1 MNRAEDFDVVV
12 LGGGMTGLA
21 LAHHLA
27 EHNAMQPAKRQQT
40 LVIEPRSSYVRDKTW
55 CYWQHESSP
64 FDAAISHRWHRW
76 SVSYADQTHIGHSD
90 TTPYVRVDSAEYYAI
105 AQQQIACSDSVTLR
119 LGDRATAVCAGPDG
133 VRVTCEAHTVQ
144 ARQVIDTR
152 PTAIPAGTLLQHFCG
167 WEIETDTDVFD
178 PTTVTLMDFAPA
190 AVSQPASGDI
200 HFFYVLPFS
209 PRHALVETTHFSP
222 QVSDQDSYTRELRDY
237 LQSRFGLQQWQ
248 IRHREQGVIPMP
260 KQTLD
265 LARRRHA
272 NIIPMGLHSDTA
284 KASTGYCY
292 PHAQRQALR
301 HVAALFARQDAL
313 AVPARSKLSCWF
325 DGVFIDF
332 LEQHPELAGEVFL
345 RLFTAV
351 PSDALIR
358 FLSDRARPDDYLRV
372 MTALPKRLFIRLAY
386 LRAVS
391 A

>member
-1 MNRAEDFDVVV
+1 MNRTEDFDVVV

-27 EHNAMQPAKRQQT
+27 EQNAMQPAKQQQT

-76 SVSYADQTHIGHSD
+76 SVSYGDQTHVGCSR
-90 TTPYVRVDSAEYYAI
+90 TTPYVRVDSAKYYAI
-105 AQQQIACSDSVTLR
+105 AQQQIAASNSVTLR
-119 LGDRATAVCAGPDG
+119 LGDHASEVCAGPDH
-133 VRVTCEAHTVQ
+133 VEVTCKASTVL

-152 PTAIPAGTLLQHFCG
+152 PSAIPAGTLLQHFCG
-167 WEIETDTDVFD
+167 WEITTDTDVFD
-178 PTTVTLMDFAPA
+178 PTTVTLMDFA
-190 AVSQPASGDI
+190 SHPASGDI

-209 PRHALVETTHFSP
+209 PSHALVETTHFSL
-222 QVSDQDSYTRELRDY
+222 QVANEDRYTQELQGY
-237 LQSRFGLQQWQ
+237 LQNRFELEQWQ
-248 IRHREQGVIPMP
+248 IKHREQGVIPMP

-265 LARRRHA
+265 LARRPHA

-292 PHAQRQALR
+292 PHAQRQASR
-301 HVAALFARQDAL
+301 HVAALFARQNAQ
-313 AVPARSKLSCWF
+313 AAPARSNLSRWF
-325 DGVFIDF
+325 DEVFIGF

-345 RLFTAV
+345 RLFTSV
-351 PSDALIR
+351 PTDGLVR

-372 MTALPKRLFIRLAY
+372 MTALPKWLFIRLAY
-386 LRAVS
+386 QHAVS